1 MAGMRMGGV
10 ILKSLQKKATKL
22 VSVAESLT
30 ILFDQEE
37 TRLTRKA
44 EVTRLKLLHSTI
56 LQWAEQEKGTEISAS
71 INHKQ
76 VKLTGLMIGIG
87 IRIAAPSTNKKMLA
101 AGNSVL
107 KKFTSE
113 KRTFNT
119 VLIRIVTKGL
129 PDGVDVVCISRLAQE
144 SNQSEAEVINQLK
157 KDGCLL
163 LSEES
168 FSRLIDKLAE
178 EILKGRLTLPV
189 NVQILSQILTPHP
202 LRFIHQN
209 KG

>member
-1 MAGMRMGGV
+1 MAGMSVRQTK
-10 ILKSLQKKATKL
+10 LKSLQKKAVKL
-22 VSVAESLT
+22 VSAVESLT

-37 TRLTRKA
+37 TRLKRKA
-44 EVTRLKLLHSTI
+44 EVTYLKLLHSAM
-56 LQWAEQEKGTEISAS
+56 LQRVEQESGTEISAS

-76 VKLTGLMIGIG
+76 VKLAGLMIGIG
-87 IRIAAPSTNKKMLA
+87 IRIATPSTNKKMVA

-107 KKFTSE
+107 KNFTSE

-119 VLIRIVTKGL
+119 VLIRIVNKGV
-129 PDGVDVVCISRLAQE
+129 PDGVDIVCISRLSQE

-168 FSRLIDKLAE
+168 FSQLIDKLAE
-178 EILKGRLTLPV
+178 EILEGRLTLPV
-189 NVQILSQILTPHP
+189 NIQILSQILTPYP
-202 LRFIHQN
+202 LRFVHQN

>member
-1 MAGMRMGGV
+1 MAGIKVGDV
-10 ILKSLQKKATKL
+10 KLKSLQKKAAKL

-30 ILFDQEE
+30 VLFDQEE
-37 TRLTRKA
+37 TQLKRKT
-44 EVTRLKLLHSTI
+44 EVTRLKLLRSVI
-56 LQWAEQEKGTEISAS
+56 LEQAERERGTEISAS

-76 VKLTGLMIGIG
+76 VKLVGSMIGIG

-101 AGNSVL
+101 VGNSAL

-129 PDGVDVVCISRLAQE
+129 PDGVDVVCISRLSQE

-157 KDGCLL
+157 RDSCLL

-168 FSRLIDKLAE
+168 FSQLIDKLAE
-178 EILKGRLTLPV
+178 EILEGRLTLPV
-189 NVQILSQILTPHP
+189 NVQILSQILTPYP
-202 LRFIHQN
+202 
-209 KG
+209 